1 MSHAR
6 KAIRDNI
13 ISVLTGLSTTG
24 ARVYQSRVYPLDK
37 SKLPGLC
44 IYTKSEQSTVM
55 TMGADRT
62 IQRVLSVS
70 IEAYVRGVT
79 GYDNALDDICEEVEI
94 ALLADRKRGGLAKDT
109 QVTGFSADYSG
120 DGEQPVATGV
130 ITVDVTYHT
139 KELTPGTSS

>member
-1 MSHAR
+1 
-6 KAIRDNI
+6 
-13 ISVLTGLSTTG
+13 
-24 ARVYQSRVYPLDK
+24 
-37 SKLPGLC
+37 
-44 IYTKSEQSTVM
+44 M

-94 ALLADRKRGGLAKDT
+94 ALLADRTRDDLAKDT